1 MNFKV
6 GDRVRAVKEYD
17 DNHHIIGKTGTI
29 IKINAFDDYHSI
41 GVKFDEHVN
50 GHDLKSHFDTYFCK
64 NGHGWWCSE
73 SVLEHV
79 HNNNSKIVI
88 TTDGKTTT
96 AKLYDGKKFVK
107 SAEAKCSPDDEF
119 DFEKGTGI
127 AMSRLLEWDF
137 VPADEVKP
145 KFTKSNLKNGMFV
158 LLEDTCWGVVVD
170 NRIILEDGRYC
181 ELNDFNTDLT
191 SIFNSCGIIA
201 VVKADCFNRAKKYFK
216 HAPDAVLFKR

>member
-1 MNFKV
+1 MKFKV
-6 GDRVRAVKEYD
+6 GDRVRGIKNPYGFSNLIA
-17 DNHHIIGKTGTI
+17 GKLGTI
-29 IKINAFDDYHSI
+29 KRVFDNYYA
-41 GVKFDEHVN
+41 VEFDNNISTHACD
-50 GHDLKSHFDTYFCK
+50 GYTKMW
-64 NGHGWWCSE
+64 HGLWCNDE
-73 SVLEHV
+73 MLEYIC
-79 HNNNSKIVI
+79 NNKIVI

-107 SAEAKCSPDDEF
+107 SAKIVCSPNDEF
-119 DFEKGTGI
+119 DFGI
-127 AMSRLLEWDF
+127 GSALVLVGNPKATLPE
-137 VPADEVKP
+137 KP

-181 ELNDFNTDLT
+181 ELNDFNTDLA

-201 VVKADCFNRAKKYFK
+201 VVKADCFNRAKEYFK

>member
-6 GDRVRAVKEYD
+6 GDRVRAVKKD
-17 DNHHIIGKTGTI
+17 DGNTRIIGKTGT
-29 IKINAFDDYHSI
+29 
-41 GVKFDEHVN
+41 VKKRWSFHGEPVCDIEFDEHVN
-50 GHDLKSHFDTYFCK
+50 GHDLNGRCKYGKGWSCYADT
-64 NGHGWWCSE
+64 
-73 SVLEHV
+73 LEPV
-79 HNNNSKIVI
+79 RDNNKIVI

-119 DFEKGTGI
+119 DFERGAGI
-127 AMSRLLEWDF
+127 AISRLLEWDF
-137 VPADEVKP
+137 IPADEVKP
-145 KFTKSNLKNGMFV
+145 NFTKSNLKNGMFV
-158 LLEDTCWGVVVD
+158 RLEDAGWGVVVD
-170 NRIILEDGRYC
+170 NSIILEDGRYC

-191 SIFNSCGIIA
+191 NIFNSCGITA